1 MILNNA
7 TLTLKLVNNLTKK
20 SYIIDNLVENAN
32 STDIFYCLDIQLPE
46 GILDGEY
53 TYFLY
58 QDGYLLVQGI
68 CQIGDYTPNNTTY
81 NNNNERETIVY
92 NG

>member
-32 STDIFYCLDIQLPE
+32 STDIFYCLDIQLPAD
-46 GILDGEY
+46 ILDGEY

-68 CQIGDYTPNNTTY
+68 CQIGDYTPEQTRFNNDS
-81 NNNNERETIVY
+81 NEVIVFE
-92 NG
+92 G